1 MIEAHL
7 LKLRKRDS
15 ISAEEEAAIRG
26 AFGEPRHAPAD
37 RVFIRE
43 GQELSESTLLIDGWM
58 ARAKDLRGGER
69 QLSEV
74 HVAGDFVDLH
84 SFTLKRLDHDIIALT
99 PCTVVGVPHQKL
111 KEITER
117 HPHLTRVFWF
127 STNLD
132 AALHRERT
140 LSLGRRSALSRVAH
154 LICEMHVRLEIVGL
168 TNGDSYEFPVTQVE
182 LGECMGMTA
191 VHANRTLQ
199 ELRRRELI
207 TLRDRRLTILDM
219 QGLKE
224 VAEFD
229 PGYLYLECKS
239 R

>member
-26 AFGEPRHAPAD
+26 AFGEPRQAPAD

-69 QLSEV
+69 QLSEL

-99 PCTVVGVPHQKL
+99 PCTVVGMPHQKL
-111 KEITER
+111 TEITER
-117 HPHLTRVFWF
+117 HPHLTRVYWF